1 MENDR
6 KVLPNRRRGFTQ
18 KARIGGHKIY
28 LHTGEYKDGSLGE
41 IFLDMNKEGATLG
54 GIMNCFA
61 IAVSLGL
68 QHGVPLR
75 KYVDAFTFTKFEPAG
90 MVQGSEYIKMSTSPL
105 DYIFRELAVRYEGR
119 EDLAH
124 VPPLTAIVD
133 KETENYIPEIDGLPL
148 PLEDDDTVLLET
160 DGKEE
165 VVIGGEQKVVR
176 LAREDYEKQK
186 QEDPPVL
193 EKVLDI
199 PKEQTTPSKAEEAR
213 IKGYEGE
220 SCTNCSQFT
229 LVRNGS
235 CLKCITCGE
244 TSGCS

>member
-1 MENDR
+1 MMNNDR
-6 KVLPNRRRGFTQ
+6 KTLPNRRRGFTQ

-54 GIMNCFA
+54 GLMNCFA

-68 QHGVPLR
+68 QHGVPLG

-105 DYIFRELAVRYEGR
+105 DYIFRELAVRYNDR
-119 EDLAH
+119 KDLAH
-124 VPPLTAIVD
+124 VPSPQIVD
-133 KETENYIPEIDGLPL
+133 KKAGEYIPEINGLPL
-148 PLEDDDTVLLET
+148 PVEEDN
-160 DGKEE
+160 
-165 VVIGGEQKVVR
+165 II
-176 LAREDYEKQK
+176 
-186 QEDPPVL
+186 L
-193 EKVLDI
+193 EKVPII
-199 PKEQTTPSKAEEAR
+199 PDQQTTPSKAEEAKV
-213 IKGYEGE
+213 KGYEGE
-220 SCTNCSQFT
+220 ACTSCNQFT

>member
-1 MENDR
+1 MTNSER
-6 KVLPNRRRGFTQ
+6 RLLPDRRRGFTQ

-68 QHGVPLR
+68 QHGVPLG

-105 DYIFRELAVRYEGR
+105 DYIFRELAVRYDGR
-119 EDLAH
+119 KDLAH
-124 VPPLTAIVD
+124 VAPVQIVD
-133 KETENYIPEIDGLPL
+133 KKAGAYIPEIDGLPQ
-148 PLEDDDTVLLET
+148 PLG
-160 DGKEE
+160 DG
-165 VVIGGEQKVVR
+165 
-176 LAREDYEKQK
+176 
-186 QEDPPVL
+186 
-193 EKVLDI
+193 DI
-199 PKEQTTPSKAEEAR
+199 VTAEIAEEYVPPAEAWAVLADEAKV
-213 IKGYEGE
+213 KGYEGE
-220 SCTNCSQFT
+220 ACTSCSQFT